1 MHEWTH
7 NCCNLE
13 PICCELS
20 GRTDEMNVIRSQRIW
35 LCLTLTIGLELSLT
49 SGDDLKIIFWI
60 EPVQR
65 AEFEADIAVV
75 LKELETLQV
84 GTGIVDAIMQLTHTD
99 DGQDMENFCDIL
111 NSVGSTV
118 IVDLSYSRWTEGE
131 QLART
136 HGIGYVRVG
145 RIMRP
150 FLEMFGDFMR
160 QKRANNVAMIFQNA
174 RDTSE
179 AMQQLLDG
187 YPFRTLILDASSSS
201 EDFVRRLSLL
211 RPPPTYY
218 AMFARGSSMNGIF
231 ERVQKGQL
239 FQRPAEWHLV
249 FLDTR
254 DRVFKYKRQVE
265 FATRFTLNAR
275 AICRSMQMRDIYCT
289 SGFTLQR
296 GLLLDIIRSLI
307 DAAQV
312 SYKFPQPVYMD
323 CNASAEV
330 TEDEENPWMENVHWS
345 NFIGFTPPSDEF
357 NTQRI
362 QQQQQPQHEQEMLE
376 EEELT
381 FVANISAG
389 YYSNEH
395 EAKTDL
401 AIWSAGQ
408 LRLLNET
415 ISPSRRFF
423 RVGTAESVPWSY
435 LRRHPQTHEPMRTR
449 SGALIWEGYCID
461 FIARLAEKLNFAYE
475 IVAPVTGHMGER
487 NEQGEWDGVIGDLIS
502 GETDFAVAALK
513 MYSER
518 EEVVDFLP
526 PYFEQTGISI
536 VMRKPMRKTSLFKF
550 MTVLRVEVWV
560 SIVAALIGTALMIWF
575 MDKYSPYSS
584 RNNRDAYP
592 YECREFT
599 LRESFW
605 FALTSF
611 TPQGGGEAPKAVSG
625 RLLVA
630 AYWLFV
636 VLMLATFT
644 ANLAAFL
651 TVERMQAPVQSLE
664 QLARQ
669 SRINY
674 TVVESSDT
682 HHYFMNMK
690 FAEDTLYR
698 MWKEMALNASRDFRK
713 FRIWDYP
720 IKEQYGHILLSINSS
735 KPVRNASEG
744 FATVDAHG
752 NADYAFIHD
761 SAEIKYEVTR
771 NCNLTEVGEVFAEQ
785 PYAVAVQQGSHLG
798 DELSYA
804 ILELQKERFFEQLRA
819 KYWNQSKLQDCP
831 LSEDQEGITLE
842 SLGGV
847 FIATLFGLIMAMVTL
862 GFEIVYYQKKQKAL
876 ALSLITQ
883 VRPMN
888 MDDSTKIA
896 WLDADK
902 DYEEDLTK
910 EKANNKKD
918 AKGKKAPK
926 QPLPAPAIEAGTF
939 RGKKMPVS
947 ITLGDGKFKPR
958 PRDHI
963 NVRRNIHSGYME

>member
-1 MHEWTH
+1 
-7 NCCNLE
+7 L
-13 PICCELS
+13 L
-20 GRTDEMNVIRSQRIW
+20 VA
-35 LCLTLTIGLELSLT
+35 
-49 SGDDLKIIFWI
+49 FWI

-75 LKELETLQV
+75 LKELETLQL
-84 GTGIVDAIMQLTHTD
+84 GASIADATVELTHAK
-99 DGQDMENFCDIL
+99 DGEDIENFCDIL
-111 NSVGSTV
+111 STVGSTV
-118 IVDLSYSRWTEGE
+118 IVDLSYNRWLQGQ
-131 QLART
+131 QLARAQ
-136 HGIGYVRVG
+136 GIGYVRLDT
-145 RIMRP
+145 ILRP
-150 FLEMFGDFMR
+150 FLDMFGDFMR
-160 QKRANNVAMIFQNA
+160 QKRANNVAMIFQST
-174 RDTSE
+174 RDATE

-187 YPFRTLILDASSSS
+187 YPFRTLILDASGN
-201 EDFVRRLSLL
+201 EDFVQRLSSL

-218 AMFARGSSMNGIF
+218 AMFARGSSMNSIY
-231 ERVQKGQL
+231 ERVSWPTSLPFKARNLTRSFQVEKGGL

-275 AICRSMQMRDIYCT
+275 AICRSMQMRDVYCT

-296 GLLLDIIRSLI
+296 GLLLDVIRSLV
-307 DAAQV
+307 DAALV
-312 SYKFPQPVYMD
+312 SEKFPQPVHTE

-330 TEDEENPWMENVHWS
+330 SDKTRDVNPWMDNVHWS
-345 NFIGFTPPSDEF
+345 NFVGYASPSEESAAPPALQQSE
-357 NTQRI
+357 
-362 QQQQQPQHEQEMLE
+362 QQQLE
-376 EEELT
+376 EELLT

-401 AIWSAGQ
+401 AIWSMGQ

-423 RVGTAESVPWSY
+423 RVGTAESLPWSY

-461 FIARLAEKLNFAYE
+461 FIARLAERLNFGYE
-475 IVAPVTGHMGER
+475 IVAPETGHMGER
-487 NEQGEWDGVIGDLIS
+487 NEQGEWDGVIGDLIT

-584 RNNRDAYP
+584 RNNREAYP

-674 TVVESSDT
+674 TVVENSDT

-720 IKEQYGHILLSINSS
+720 IKEQYGHILLAINSS

-744 FATVDAHG
+744 FANVDAHG

-804 ILELQKERFFEQLRA
+804 ILELQKDRFFEQLRV
-819 KYWNQSKLQDCP
+819 KYWNQSKLRDCP

-876 ALSLITQ
+876 ALSLITK
-883 VRPMN
+883 VKPIN

-896 WLDADK
+896 WLEATDK
-902 DYEEDLTK
+902 EYEKDLV
-910 EKANNKKD
+910 KAAPNKKD
-918 AKGKKAPK
+918 SKGKKGTKA
-926 QPLPAPAIEAGTF
+926 LTTPAVEAGTF
-939 RGKKMPVS
+939 RGKKMPAS
-947 ITLGDGKFKPR
+947 ITLGDGHFKPR

-963 NVRRNIHSGYME
+963 NVRRNPHGGYME

>member
-1 MHEWTH
+1 
-7 NCCNLE
+7 
-13 PICCELS
+13 
-20 GRTDEMNVIRSQRIW
+20 VA
-35 LCLTLTIGLELSLT
+35 
-49 SGDDLKIIFWI
+49 FWV

-65 AEFEADIAVV
+65 AEFDSDYAAV
-75 LKELETLQV
+75 LKEL
-84 GTGIVDAIMQLTHTD
+84 DSMQMGLSIIDSVLERTNDQH
-99 DGQDMENFCDIL
+99 DMENLCEIL
-111 NSVGSTV
+111 DSVGSTI
-118 IVDLSYSRWTEGE
+118 IVDLSYTHWPQGY
-131 QLART
+131 QLARA
-136 HGIGYVRVG
+136 HGIVYIRLE

-150 FLEMFGDFMR
+150 FLEMFADFMR
-160 QKRANNVAMIFQNA
+160 QKRSNNVAMIFHNE
-174 RDTSE
+174 RDTME
-179 AMQQLLDG
+179 AIKQLLDG
-187 YPFRTLILDASSSS
+187 YPFRTILLDASNTQS
-201 EDFVRRLSLL
+201 EDFVQRLHVL
-211 RPPPTYY
+211 RPSPTYY
-218 AMFARGSSMNGIF
+218 ALFARGSPMNGLF
-231 ERVQKGQL
+231 ERIQKGKL
-239 FQRPAEWHLV
+239 FQRPAEWHFV

-265 FATRFTLNAR
+265 YATRFTLNAR
-275 AICRSMQMRDIYCT
+275 AICRSMQIRDLYCA

-296 GLLLDIIRSLI
+296 GLLIDVLRSVI
-307 DAAQV
+307 DAAHY
-312 SYKFPQPVYMD
+312 SAKFPKPVNVE
-323 CNASAEV
+323 CNVSSVGTDAGEASM
-330 TEDEENPWMENVHWS
+330 WMENVHWS
-345 NFIGFTPPSDEF
+345 SFVSYVPDSEIHSQNE
-357 NTQRI
+357 
-362 QQQQQPQHEQEMLE
+362 QQPQKLIASEQQQAE
-376 EEELT
+376 EESATHHLT
-381 FVANISAG
+381 FVANISVG

-395 EAKTDL
+395 EAKTEL
-401 AIWSAGQ
+401 AVWSAGQ

-415 ISPSRRFF
+415 VSPGRRFF
-423 RVGTAESVPWSY
+423 RIGTAESLPWSY
-435 LRRHPQTHEPMRTR
+435 YRRHAQTGELLRTR
-449 SGALIWEGYCID
+449 GGALIWEGYCID

-475 IVAPVTGHMGER
+475 IVAPEHGHMGER
-487 NEQGEWDGVIGDLIS
+487 NEQGEWDGVIGDLVS
-502 GETDFAVAALK
+502 GQTDFAIAALK

-526 PYFEQTGISI
+526 PYYEQTGISI
-536 VMRKPMRKTSLFKF
+536 VMRKPMRRTSLFKF
-550 MTVLRVEVWV
+550 MTVLRFEVWV
-560 SIVAALIGTALMIWF
+560 SIVAALVGTALMIWF

-651 TVERMQAPVQSLE
+651 TVERMQTPVQSLE

-674 TVVESSDT
+674 TVVKDSDT

-698 MWKEMALNASRDFRK
+698 MWKELALNSSQDFRK

-720 IKEQYGHILLSINSS
+720 IKEQYGHILLAINSS
-735 KPVRNASEG
+735 QPVRNASEG
-744 FATVDAHG
+744 FANVDAHG

-804 ILELQKERFFEQLRA
+804 ILELQKERFFEELKA
-819 KYWNQSKLQDCP
+819 KYWNQSNLQRCP

-847 FIATLFGLIMAMVTL
+847 FIATLFGLILAMITL
-862 GFEIVYYQKKQKAL
+862 ALEVMYYQKKQKKL
-876 ALSLITQ
+876 ALVTQ
-883 VRPMN
+883 VRPLELEN
-888 MDDSTKIA
+888 SLKVAWNETNAKSDKNKEFIIDPKEDRATKP
-896 WLDADK
+896 L
-902 DYEEDLTK
+902 
-910 EKANNKKD
+910 
-918 AKGKKAPK
+918 KKA
-926 QPLPAPAIEAGTF
+926 LPPSFEAATF
-939 RGKKMPVS
+939 RGRKPPTT
-947 ITLGDGKFKPR
+947 ITLGDGQFKPR
-958 PRDHI
+958 LREPLHAQSNEAR
-963 NVRRNIHSGYME
+963 SGYME

>member
-1 MHEWTH
+1 MDRI
-7 NCCNLE
+7 NCLRLWLFLGLVLGSGFGWRLG
-13 PICCELS
+13 LS
-20 GRTDEMNVIRSQRIW
+20 FVNSDE
-35 LCLTLTIGLELSLT
+35 
-49 SGDDLKIIFWI
+49 LKITFWM

-65 AEFEADIAVV
+65 AEFDTDMATV
-75 LKELETLQV
+75 LKELEALQL
-84 GTGIVDAIMQLTHTD
+84 GTSVMDTVVQLTHSND
-99 DGQDMENFCDIL
+99 VDMDNFCEIL
-111 NSVGSTV
+111 GSVGSNV
-118 IVDLSYSRWTEGE
+118 IVDLSYTRWSQGLE
-131 QLART
+131 LARA
-136 HGIGYVRVG
+136 HGIPYVRLD
-145 RIMRP
+145 RILRP
-150 FLEMFGDFMR
+150 FLDMFGDYMR
-160 QKRANNVAMIFQNA
+160 LKRANNVAMIFQNA
-174 RDTSE
+174 RDTME
-179 AMQQLLDG
+179 AMKHLIGG
-187 YPFRTLILDASSSS
+187 YPFRTLILDGSKLDTD
-201 EDFVRRLSLL
+201 DFVQRLTML
-211 RPPPTYY
+211 RPAPTYF
-218 AMFARGSSMNGIF
+218 AMFARASPMNGLF
-231 ERVQKGQL
+231 ERVQKGKL
-239 FQRPAEWHLV
+239 FQRAAEWHFI

-265 FATRFTLNAR
+265 FSTRFTLNAR
-275 AICRSMQMRDIYCT
+275 AICRSMQMRDLYCA

-296 GLLLDIIRSLI
+296 ALLLDIIRSLI
-307 DAAQV
+307 DGAN
-312 SYKFPQPVYMD
+312 SNRMFPEPVYLD
-323 CNASAEV
+323 CNAS
-330 TEDEENPWMENVHWS
+330 TEATTTENGLWMENVHWS
-345 NFIGFTPPSDEF
+345 NFVSTVPLSEESDALVSEP
-357 NTQRI
+357 QE
-362 QQQQQPQHEQEMLE
+362 QEQQPE
-376 EEELT
+376 EELLT

-401 AIWSAGQ
+401 AVWSAGQ
-408 LRLLNET
+408 MRLLNET

-423 RVGTAESVPWSY
+423 RIGTAESLPWSY
-435 LRRHPQTHEPMRTR
+435 YRRHPQTDEVMRTK
-449 SGALIWEGYCID
+449 SGAPIWEGYCID

-475 IVAPVTGHMGER
+475 IVAPQQGHMGER
-487 NEQGEWDGVIGDLIS
+487 NEDGEWDGVIGDLVS

-526 PYFEQTGISI
+526 PYYEQTGISI
-536 VMRKPMRKTSLFKF
+536 VMRKPMRRTSLFKF

-592 YECREFT
+592 YECRQFT

-651 TVERMQAPVQSLE
+651 TVERMQTPVQSLE

-674 TVVESSDT
+674 TVVKDSDT

-720 IKEQYGHILLSINSS
+720 IKEQYGHILLAINSS
-735 KPVRNASEG
+735 KPVQDAKEG
-744 FATVDAHG
+744 FANVDAHG

-819 KYWNQSKLQDCP
+819 KYWNQSNARNCP

-847 FIATLFGLIMAMVTL
+847 FIATLFGLILAMITL
-862 GFEIVYYQKKQKAL
+862 GFEIIYYQKKQKAL

-883 VRPMN
+883 VKPLEIN
-888 MDDSTKIA
+888 DASKIA
-896 WLDADK
+896 WLDTTKNDYGLNK
-902 DYEEDLTK
+902 DK
-910 EKANNKKD
+910 EKAKKKEG
-918 AKGKKAPK
+918 KGKKLNKLTPPPTFDA
-926 QPLPAPAIEAGTF
+926 ATF
-939 RGKKMPVS
+939 RGKKMPAS
-947 ITLGDGKFKPR
+947 ITLGDGQFKPR
-958 PRDHI
+958 LRDHI
-963 NVRRNIHSGYME
+963 NVRRENYSGYME